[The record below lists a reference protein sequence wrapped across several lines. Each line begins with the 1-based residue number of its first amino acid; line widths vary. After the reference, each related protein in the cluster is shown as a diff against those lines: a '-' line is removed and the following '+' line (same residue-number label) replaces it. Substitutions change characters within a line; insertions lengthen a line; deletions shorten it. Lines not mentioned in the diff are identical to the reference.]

1 MPLDAIWLPLAT
13 PLDPAEEPPGSL
25 DPLGTL
31 IHAERLAE
39 TLLPG
44 FTVRMWRGRLL
55 TFTTVAAAIAD
66 RTVALMGGR
75 EDVRLD
81 TRLAFERLFVSA
93 VVRVTE
99 REPTDYARAALGLP
113 GRTLAKKALLSGE
126 PVTRANF
133 LKGQAVNGPFGVMA
147 RLARQLEL
155 IDDDGRMGRN
165 AVALVMAWADDEGL
179 PGVLDED
186 GAATRRGAAWVD
198 DAVKRTAACVGN
210 RDWPG
215 GGHRIW
221 EQLARNLRPDRIGPK
236 ERRTLLQMLETATVR
251 RRMLG
256 LLKDRVDVY
265 RQAWETGDRGQVERS
280 VLLQGVRPRLGDD
293 PVDRLIADVIAA
305 IDAYE
310 RTVGLLQQAFEGLIW
325 ALKVR
330 GGRARPEV
338 VLEDARLHR
347 QLERTRVGLATAVS
361 LLERTAE
368 RLRDQPSIDPVQFAE
383 PLLRLREDAVSAGT
397 SVPALADTIL
407 RRHERVQR
415 DKAKAPWIE
424 RESHWTLMPGENRV
438 PGDGPP
444 VRQDTYLHPLK
455 IPNAYSILGDLRQ
468 VTVEDRSAE
477 E

>member
-1 MPLDAIWLPLAT
+1 MPLDAICLPLKT
-13 PLDPAEEPPGSL
+13 PLDPAEDPPGSL

-39 TLLPG
+39 ILLPG

-55 TFTTVAAAIAD
+55 TLATVAAEIAD

-81 TRLAFERLFVSA
+81 ARLAFERLSVSA
-93 VVRVTE
+93 VVRLTE
-99 REPTDYARAALGLP
+99 HEPVEYARASVGLP

-126 PVTRANF
+126 PVTRVNF
-133 LKGQAVNGPFGVMA
+133 LKGQAVNGPFGVIA
-147 RLARQLEL
+147 RLARQLGL
-155 IDDDGRMGRN
+155 IDDDGRRGPN
-165 AVALVMAWADDEGL
+165 AVALIMAWADDEGL

-186 GAATRRGAAWVD
+186 GAAIWRGAAWVD

-210 RDWPG
+210 TDWPG
-215 GGHRIW
+215 NGHRIW
-221 EQLARNLRPDRIGPK
+221 EQLARHLRPDHIGVK
-236 ERRTLLQMLETATVR
+236 ERRTLLRMLETAAVR

-256 LLKDRVDVY
+256 LLTERVDVY
-265 RQAWETGDRGQVERS
+265 RHAWETGDRGQVERS
-280 VLLQGVRPRLGDD
+280 VLLHGVRPRLGGD
-293 PVDRLIADVIAA
+293 PVDRLIAGVIAA

-325 ALKVR
+325 ALKMR

-338 VLEDARLHR
+338 VLEDPRLHR
-347 QLERTRVGLATAVS
+347 HLERTRVGLAEVVS
-361 LLERTAE
+361 SLERVAE
-368 RLRDQPSIDPVQFAE
+368 RLRDQPSIDVPQFVE
-383 PLLRLREDAVSAGT
+383 PLLRLREDAVAAGA
-397 SVPALADTIL
+397 SVPALVDRVL

-415 DKAKAPWIE
+415 DKTKAPWIE

-438 PGDGPP
+438 SGDGPT
-444 VRQDTYLHPLK
+444 VRQDTYLHPMK
-455 IPNAYSILGDLRQ
+455 ISNAYSILGDLRQ